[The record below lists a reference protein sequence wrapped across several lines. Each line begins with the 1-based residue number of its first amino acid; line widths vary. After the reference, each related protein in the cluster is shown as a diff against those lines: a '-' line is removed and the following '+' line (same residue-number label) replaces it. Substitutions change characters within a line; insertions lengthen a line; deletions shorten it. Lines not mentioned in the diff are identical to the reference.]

1 MDLVLE
7 VRTGRDRVTM
17 ACHGKLI
24 GGKEAETFRSSAM
37 LLLGGFDKIVINLAG
52 VRTVDCGGLGSL
64 ACVLALALDRGKQVR
79 VTRASP
85 LIAEELRLT
94 GLEQFLEHGE
104 NTGPRPVE
112 GHRDSA
118 AVA

>member
-24 GGKEAETFRSSAM
+24 GGKEAEAFRRSAV
-37 LLLGGFDKIVINLAG
+37 LLIGGFDRIIINMAG
-52 VRTVDCGGLGSL
+52 VRAVDCGGLGSL
-64 ACVLALALDRGKQVR
+64 ASVLALATDKGKHVR
-79 VTRASP
+79 VTHASP
-85 LIAEELRLT
+85 LIAEQLRLT
-94 GLEQFLEHGE
+94 RLEEYMEKQ
-104 NTGPRPVE
+104 
-112 GHRDSA
+112 DSPTPQMVMSNRQA

>member
-7 VRTGRDRVTM
+7 VRTGRDQVTM

-24 GGKEAETFRSSAM
+24 GGKEAEAFRRSAM
-37 LLLGGFDKIVINLAG
+37 LLIGGFDRIILNLAG

-64 ACVLALALDRGKQVR
+64 ASVLAMATDKGTQVK
-79 VTRASP
+79 VIHASA

-94 GLEQFLEHGE
+94 GLEEFLEKPRRMHPQLVVSE
-104 NTGPRPVE
+104 NRV
-112 GHRDSA
+112 

>member
-7 VRTGRDRVTM
+7 VRTGRDQVTM
-17 ACHGKLI
+17 ECHGKLI
-24 GGKEAETFRSSAM
+24 GGKEAEAFRRSAI
-37 LLLGGFDKIVINLAG
+37 LLIGGFDRIILDLAG

-64 ACVLALALDRGKQVR
+64 ASVLAMATEKGKQVK
-79 VTRASP
+79 VIHASA

-94 GLEQFLEHGE
+94 GLEAFLEKPG
-104 NTGPRPVE
+104 GMRPLMVLNG
-112 GHRDSA
+112 GHA